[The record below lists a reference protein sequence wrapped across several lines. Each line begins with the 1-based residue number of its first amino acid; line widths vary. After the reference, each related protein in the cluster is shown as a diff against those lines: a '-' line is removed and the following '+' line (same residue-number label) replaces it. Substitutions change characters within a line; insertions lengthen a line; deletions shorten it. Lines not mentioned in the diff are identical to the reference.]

1 MELARETVIEDRRP
15 RSMVVEVVGT
25 GSTIDRINFS
35 HEEDGVL
42 HLITKLLNTD
52 CLWHNEQCLM
62 GKKLISVNKD
72 NAVERSAVNAYQL
85 RLRLQ

>member
-1 MELARETVIEDRRP
+1 MELARETVIEDRRH
-15 RSMVVEVVGT
+15 RSMVVEVVAT

-52 CLWHNEQCLM
+52 CFEDIPM
-62 GKKLISVNKD
+62 AKRTMPDG
-72 NAVERSAVNAYQL
+72 
-85 RLRLQ
+85 